1 MLPREIEKKEEL
13 VAPRKREVEKRE
25 NSEERAVRDFQIP
38 WFVRGFEINRFG
50 PNSRYPNRPDGLK
63 NSEDVR
69 CTSNDQISEIAVN
82 FYKKL
87 LTSSHTTTTRSV
99 LEAITPSVTA
109 EMNEDLL
116 KEFIREEEV
125 DLKPM
130 EPPKPLGPNGILPY
144 FSNLFRLCWV
154 ISCMFY
160 TVLIYILNFVLF
172 RYYLLYNYKFIF

>member
-1 MLPREIEKKEEL
+1 M
-13 VAPRKREVEKRE
+13 
-25 NSEERAVRDFQIP
+25 
-38 WFVRGFEINRFG
+38 
-50 PNSRYPNRPDGLK
+50 K

-87 LTSSHTTTTRSV
+87 LTSSHPTTTRSV

-130 EPPKPLGPNGILPY
+130 EPLKPLGPNGFLPTV
-144 FSNLFRLCWV
+144 FRTGLDREV
-154 ISCMFY
+154 GS
-160 TVLIYILNFVLF
+160 
-172 RYYLLYNYKFIF
+172 